1 MPLGSAHEVKNV
13 RQGLDIDNILVIK
26 RLIIAPP
33 PYFGSY
39 GGGENTAPTLLF
51 IKGNFRP
58 PKGIDN

>member
-1 MPLGSAHEVKNV
+1 MPLGSAHEVENDRK
-13 RQGLDIDNILVIK
+13 GLDIDNKLVIK

-33 PYFGSY
+33 YFGSY
-39 GGGENTAPTLLF
+39 GGVENTAPTLLF

>member
-1 MPLGSAHEVKNV
+1 MPLGSAYEVKNDGK
-13 RQGLDIDNILVIK
+13 GLDIDNRLVIK
-26 RLIIAPP
+26 VLIIAP

-39 GGGENTAPTLLF
+39 GGAENTAPTLLF